1 MNTMDAILLAAQ
13 VRQSQTLFSTF
24 CLKLMENPKTANVKI
39 TKPEPLRERNQYEGN
54 VCGSTI
60 SLNEKCDKFVEFVA
74 LVVLA
79 VVVLTEFVALVVLT
93 VVGLTAVELTADSLV
108 ELPGVKL
115 AAVELSASS
124 SGPLF
129 FAHVCS
135 KHSCALEGLL
145 VIGHRELFALLGCL
159 SNGGVKC
166 LDALLCCGNLFCH
179 CRDAFF
185 CVCDAGLQVSKALFG
200 SLDLVLCLVKLS
212 LTVLLLVIIIGLL
225 CLEQCHHIVNHF
237 DHFLKAIRLTVKSH
251 HDEIYLGAVQ
261 GKRTAFLE
269 LNECLHFHH

>member
-129 FAHVCS
+129 LLTFARSILVRLKVCWLS
-135 KHSCALEGLL
+135 ATVSSLRCSVASATEASSALMPFS
-145 VIGHRELFALLGCL
+145 VAAISSVTVAML
-159 SNGGVKC
+159 SSVSAM
-166 LDALLCCGNLFCH
+166 L
-179 CRDAFF
+179 
-185 CVCDAGLQVSKALFG
+185 VSKSARLCSVALI
-200 SLDLVLCLVKLS
+200 LS
-212 LTVLLLVIIIGLL
+212 SVSS
-225 CLEQCHHIVNHF
+225 N
-237 DHFLKAIRLTVKSH
+237 
-251 HDEIYLGAVQ
+251 
-261 GKRTAFLE
+261 
-269 LNECLHFHH
+269 